1 MCIFPIGL
9 GTISRNSKLEPGD
22 IVTEIKMN
30 VGQNGKSRSPLP
42 SLARVPQPI
51 DVSTAPLPGMPR
63 GPPIVSNIVTRRPN
77 PGTFSD
83 PERTQ
88 YLSKLGNTYI

>member
-1 MCIFPIGL
+1 MFLPHIGL

-30 VGQNGKSRSPLP
+30 VGQNGKSRAPLP

-77 PGTFSD
+77 PGIFM
-83 PERTQ
+83 RF
-88 YLSKLGNTYI
+88 